1 MTTQQLLKVFERTHS
16 KAEMSKITGI
26 RLATFYDWENG
37 QSMKFEK
44 AVEISKALKLN
55 LGKILTTN
63 IR

>member
-1 MTTQQLLKVFERTHS
+1 
-16 KAEMSKITGI
+16 
-26 RLATFYDWENG
+26 
-37 QSMKFEK
+37 MKFEK